1 MSDMRFWYPASITQ
15 ITSINES
22 FDSCML
28 RVCYAGR
35 NRNQSIIPKEAIEQ
49 AIPTMA
55 YCPIVA
61 NYDVSSDTIGGHD
74 VGFVEDENEVLK
86 MINLTDAI
94 GVVPENPQWAW
105 ETVTEEDGTVREY
118 LCTPAI
124 LWKRTPVYSKLVR
137 DGVSGQ
143 SMEINVRE
151 GRMVDGLFRIDAFDF
166 TAFCLLGEDVEP
178 CFESAQ
184 VSMFSMD
191 RVGNRLSEMMD
202 DFKKNFSR
210 VMAASADDDT
220 TPKGEESYVK
230 GGKSSLNY
238 VEELLKKYGLKAEDV
253 DFEIG
258 DMPREELEARFAQ
271 LRNARFSDDNGGGD
285 GDPEGQEDGQQEG
298 TQDGQEGGQEAG
310 EGGGQQEGQSQEGS
324 QDGDQEGS
332 QDGDGTGNEQDE
344 DDDSPESRRQQYS
357 LTGEQMWNEIIDA
370 LHEIMYKDEW
380 GEWPRYCYTDYD
392 PAINEIYAYDNEDWN
407 LYGFKYTMDGD
418 RVVIDFES
426 KTRKKLAF
434 VDYDNGSA
442 QFSYKH
448 IFDSANERFSQVA
461 SEVTELRKFKADVE
475 KADRKVKVDEV
486 FAKFNDL
493 AEDERFKTLKENCE
507 DMTVQDIEDKCYAI
521 RGRNA
526 SAMKFAQNSKP
537 VRLPVNWGR
546 NDADNEEPYGGL
558 FLEYGIGGR

>member
-1 MSDMRFWYPASITQ
+1 MSEMRFWYPASITQ

-35 NRNQSIIPKEAIEQ
+35 NRNQSIIPREAIEQ

-61 NYDVSSDTIGGHD
+61 NYDVASDTIGGHD

-94 GVVPENPQWAW
+94 GVVPENPQWTW
-105 ETVTEEDGTVREY
+105 ETVTEEDGTVHEY

-143 SMEINVRE
+143 SMEISVRE
-151 GRMVDGLFRIDAFDF
+151 GRVVDGLFRIDAFDF
-166 TAFCLLGEDVEP
+166 TAFCLLGDDVEP

-184 VSMFSMD
+184 VNMFSMD
-191 RVGNRLSEMMD
+191 LLGNRLSEMME
-202 DFKKNFSR
+202 DFKKNFSK
-210 VMAASADDDT
+210 VIAASADDNI
-220 TPKGEESYVK
+220 TPKGEERCLK
-230 GGKSSLNY
+230 GGESSLN
-238 VEELLKKYGLKAEDV
+238 VEELLKKYGLTVENLNFSTEGMSIEQLEQRLAEL
-253 DFEIG
+253 
-258 DMPREELEARFAQ
+258 REAL
-271 LRNARFSDDNGGGD
+271 FSDDNGED
-285 GDPEGQEDGQQEG
+285 DGQQED
-298 TQDGQEGGQEAG
+298 TQDGQEGAQETG
-310 EGGGQQEGQSQEGS
+310 DDDGQQEDQS
-324 QDGDQEGS
+324 QDGSQEEGS
-332 QDGDGTGNEQDE
+332 DGAEDGDDSEQESQE
-344 DDDSPESRRQQYS
+344 DDGAPEVRRQEYS

-370 LHEIMYKDEW
+370 LHTVVYSDEW

-392 PAINEIYAYDNEDWN
+392 PAAMEIYAYDNEDWN

-418 RVVIDFES
+418 RVAIDFES

-442 QFSYKH
+442 QFNYKH
-448 IFDSANERFSQVA
+448 IFDSATERFNKVA
-461 SEVTELRKFKADVE
+461 GEVTELRKFKADVE
-475 KADRKVKVDEV
+475 QAERKVKVDEI
-486 FAKFNDL
+486 FAKFTDL
-493 AEDERFKTLKENCE
+493 AEDERFKSLKENCE
-507 DMTVQDIEDKCYAI
+507 KMSVQDIEDKCYAI

-546 NDADNEEPYGGL
+546 SDADTEEPYGGL
-558 FLEYGIGGR
+558 FVEYGIGGR